1 MHKTTVEGDPF
12 AGNTTSSVVIFDEM
26 LCDHPRST
34 EEAAPLF
41 KRAYNFSELVLA
53 SSLMILTAPA
63 LSFPDP
69 RLSEVTYSSIAKEPE
84 LGIAKK
90 RRITLQEAR
99 QIALRAHYSFENGL
113 REDRIQEAR
122 LLDIGAAFEQ
132 DA

>member
-1 MHKTTVEGDPF
+1 MHKTLIDGNPL
-12 AGNTTSSVVIFDEM
+12 AGNTTSSVIIFD
-26 LCDHPRST
+26 DVVQSSAT
-34 EEAAPLF
+34 VEEAVPLF
-41 KRAYNFSELVLA
+41 KRAYNFSEVVLA

-84 LGIAKK
+84 LGITKK
-90 RRITLQEAR
+90 RQITLQEAR

-122 LLDIGAAFEQ
+122 LMAIGAAFDQ
-132 DA
+132 DS